1 MSAGVGHRQATHRQ
15 AIMMS
20 STSRCQISVP
30 RARASRMLRACSVH
44 IDVTLPRTRQAGQEK
59 SLHLSRLHLRRSTWT
74 PHLRTHDTPSSR
86 RQFAELFM
94 LACLVATTEAFM
106 QQPALRSSSKL
117 SMSKLAASPK
127 MSLELN
133 SVEQMTQTLAGVVA
147 VDGGTLGLDVNFGGF
162 LAIILGLFIPV
173 VFLVTLYIQSEA
185 QGTAVSFR
193 QPDSIGGTLYEDE

>member
-1 MSAGVGHRQATHRQ
+1 
-15 AIMMS
+15 
-20 STSRCQISVP
+20 
-30 RARASRMLRACSVH
+30 
-44 IDVTLPRTRQAGQEK
+44 
-59 SLHLSRLHLRRSTWT
+59 
-74 PHLRTHDTPSSR
+74 
-86 RQFAELFM
+86 
-94 LACLVATTEAFM
+94 M